1 MNLIKILKIIDK
13 YLLFGSIFLF
23 PLFFLPVF
31 NNPFETG
38 KLLLLSITVI
48 LMAVIKIVK
57 YFVDGGFEFKVGKLD
72 FYVLLLTLT
81 YILSTIFVSPNKYD
95 SLFLPGATAFV
106 VFSAILYFFTNQLND
121 KEKIVIENTLI
132 LSATTASIVQLLS
145 LLNLVPKTFQIF
157 GNLLSTLIFFA
168 IIASVSIYKALKS
181 TNLAHRT
188 GYAVS
193 SLIILAGLGLNI
205 FTLLP
210 GKETSLRLPS
220 IKTGWSIAI
229 DTIKQSPLLGFGP
242 ANYNEGFSKLRPI
255 EFNNTP
261 DWNNKFIVS
270 SNNLFTIL
278 SEVGLL
284 GLLFF
289 IVILVKSINKDN
301 KSNDVYY
308 ALVAL
313 SVISI
318 LLPIPAVTLPIIFV
332 LISLNNSTHVSF
344 GRFSSKLPIILL
356 SFPLIAFIVLGL
368 FYGYKSFYSEYLYG
382 TALKAISAND
392 GVKAYDALNKA
403 ITLNPYIDRYH
414 NASAEIN
421 IAIATNL
428 AKKEDI
434 TDQDK
439 TTIAELIQQAIREGK
454 AGVSV
459 NPRKSSNWEKLGDI
473 YSNISAFAKD
483 ANGFAL
489 ESYNQ
494 AIFLD
499 PINPILRIKLG
510 GIYFADGKYAEAIKV
525 FELAVLAKPDFA
537 NSHYNLA
544 MAYKGNKEI
553 DKAKAQIEA
562 VLKLVDLDSN
572 DYQIAKNEL
581 DSLNSVKAPAETSE
595 EVVEAEELTPP
606 PTEPEPAI
614 EPQVQI
620 PQE

>member
-1 MNLIKILKIIDK
+1 MNLIKLLKIVDRF
-13 YLLFGSIFLF
+13 LLFGSIFLL
-23 PLFFLPVF
+23 PLFFLPIF
-31 NNPFETG
+31 SSPFETG
-38 KLLLLSITVI
+38 KLLFLTISIL
-48 LMAVIKIVK
+48 LMAIIKIAK
-57 YFVDGGFEFKVGKLD
+57 YLFDGGFEFKVGKLD
-72 FYVLLLTLT
+72 FYVLLLTLA
-81 YILSTIFVSPNKYD
+81 YILSTIFVSPNKYEA
-95 SLFLPGATAFV
+95 LFLPGATTFII
-106 VFSAILYFFTNQLND
+106 FGAILYFFTNQLDNKD
-121 KEKIVIENTLI
+121 KVIVENTLI
-132 LSATTASIVQLLS
+132 ISAVTASIVQLSTLVG
-145 LLNLVPKTFQIF
+145 LVPSNFQIF
-157 GNLLSTLIFFA
+157 GNLMSTVIFLSSILPI
-168 IIASVSIYKALKS
+168 SIYLVFKS
-181 TNLAHRT
+181 TNLLMKTA
-188 GYAVS
+188 YSAS
-193 SLIILAGLGLNI
+193 SLIILISLGFNLYTI
-205 FTLLP
+205 LP
-210 GKETSLRLPS
+210 GKATSLQLPS
-220 IKTGWSIAI
+220 VKTGWSIAI
-229 DTIKQSPLLGFGP
+229 DTIKQSPFLGFGP
-242 ANYNEGFSKLRPI
+242 SNFNESFSKLRPI
-255 EFNNTP
+255 EFNSTPSWNT
-261 DWNNKFIVS
+261 KFIVS
-270 SNNLFTIL
+270 TNNLFTIL

-284 GLLFF
+284 GLLGF
-289 IVILVKSINKDN
+289 VIILIKSLSKENKN
-301 KSNDVYY
+301 SNVYY
-308 ALVAL
+308 AIAVISFI
-313 SVISI
+313 SVI
-318 LLPIPAVTLPIIFV
+318 LPIPTITLPIIFV
-332 LISLNNSTHVSF
+332 IISLNNSTHVSF

-356 SFPLIAFIVLGL
+356 SIPLVAFIVLGV
-368 FYGYKSFYSEYLYG
+368 FYGYKTFYSEYLYSS
-382 TALKAISAND
+382 ALKALSVND
-392 GVKAYDALNKA
+392 GVKAYDTLNKA
-403 ITLNPYIDRYH
+403 ISLNPYMDRYH

-483 ANGFAL
+483 ANGFAI

-510 GIYFADGKYAEAIKV
+510 GVYFAEGKYVEAIKV